1 MNNTIRKFIQFYK
14 PYRRELF
21 LILLAA
27 LFAAGLSLI
36 APLLVRHVTNVI
48 LAGQVPDPLRDLT
61 IMVLALVFL
70 RVVIVIAEFTQDVP
84 GHILGAKMQRDMR
97 AQIFDKLQHQSF
109 TFFDHE
115 RVGNLMSHIT
125 NDLYAVGELAHHMP
139 ENILVQGLRFIG
151 SFIILANINLRLT
164 LTVFAFM
171 PLILGL
177 AWRANGAL
185 ARNYSINK
193 KRMSEIDSQIED
205 SLAGVKVVQAFNNY
219 PLEKHKFDSVNNQYL
234 SSRTDIYRHGGYI
247 WAGMES
253 ITSFLLYV
261 LLFFGGRQILAGTL
275 PLADLITYIL
285 YLEFMVQPIN
295 VMSYA
300 IDQYQEG
307 ITGFIRFLEVMEAE
321 PAIKSRPGAKP
332 FVFEQGEIQFE
343 NVSFNYGDSQVPVLE
358 GLNLTIQPGELVALV
373 GPSGVG
379 KSTFSALIPRFYDVT
394 SGRICIDGQD
404 LKEVSLDSLREQIG
418 FVEQDTYLFFG
429 TILENIR
436 YGRLDASDE
445 EVYEVARM
453 AGLHDFIT
461 SLPMAYLSDV
471 GERGVRLSGGQRQ
484 RVSLARL
491 FLKRPKIMI
500 LDEATSSL
508 DNATEHIVQASIRK
522 IAQGRTTLVIAH
534 RLSTIENADRILVLD
549 KGRIVEE
556 GTHQQLLSKDGI
568 YSNFYRLRY
577 ANKELFEKYFLPGVE
592 AASE

>member
-14 PYRRELF
+14 PYRREL
-21 LILLAA
+21 LLVLLAA
-27 LFAAGLSLI
+27 LFAAGLSLV
-36 APLLVRHVTNVI
+36 APLLVRQVTSVI
-48 LAGQVPDPLRDLT
+48 LAGQVANPLRDLT
-61 IMVLALVFL
+61 LMVLALVFL

-151 SFIILANINLRLT
+151 SFVILANINLRLT
-164 LTVFAFM
+164 VAVFAFM

-177 AWRANGAL
+177 AYLANRAL
-185 ARNYSINK
+185 ARNYALNK

-219 PLEKHKFDSVNNQYL
+219 PLEKRKFDKVNNQYL
-234 SSRTDIYRHGGYI
+234 ASRSDIYRHGGYI
-247 WAGMES
+247 WAGLES
-253 ITSFLLYV
+253 VTSFLLYV
-261 LLFFGGRQILAGTL
+261 LLFFGGRQILGGTL
-275 PLADLITYIL
+275 PLAELITFML

-295 VMSYA
+295 VMGWS

-307 ITGFIRFLEVMEAE
+307 ITGFKRFLDVMSAE
-321 PAIKSRPGAKP
+321 PAIKDRPNAKP
-332 FVFEQGEIQFE
+332 FVFERGEIRFE
-343 NVSFNYGDSQVPVLE
+343 DVSFNYGDAQTPVLE

-394 SGRICIDGQD
+394 SGRICVDGQD
-404 LKEVSLDSLREQIG
+404 LRDVSLDSLRDQIG
-418 FVEQDTYLFFG
+418 FVQQDTYLFYG

-436 YGRLDASDE
+436 YGRLDAGDE

-453 AGLHDFIT
+453 AGLHDFIV
-461 SLPMAYLSDV
+461 SLPKGYLSEV

-491 FLKRPKIMI
+491 FLKQPKIMI

-508 DNATEHIVQASIRK
+508 DNATEQIVQASIRK
-522 IAQGRTTLVIAH
+522 IARGRTTLIIAH

-549 KGRIVEE
+549 KGRLVEE
-556 GTHQQLLSKDGI
+556 GTHQELLSREGI
-568 YSNFYRLRY
+568 YSNLYRLRY
-577 ANKELFEKYFLPGVE
+577 ANEELFEKYFLPGVE
-592 AASE
+592 AVSE